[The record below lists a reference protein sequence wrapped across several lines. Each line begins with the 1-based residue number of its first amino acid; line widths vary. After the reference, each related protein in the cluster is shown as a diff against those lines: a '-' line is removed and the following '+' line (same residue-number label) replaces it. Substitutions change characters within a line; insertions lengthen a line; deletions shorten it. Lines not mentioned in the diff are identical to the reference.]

1 MLLFLIISDPLKNKR
16 YRNYDIVHFQFLFS
30 KKLII
35 VSKNLGVVRGQKVK
49 KENVQSNLL
58 KNQSCNRQSHSDG
71 DKNLIIEITNNFE
84 ET

>member
-35 VSKNLGVVRGQKVK
+35 VSKNLAWFEDRKLKRRTFNQIFSKINPVID
-49 KENVQSNLL
+49 NLTVMGI
-58 KNQSCNRQSHSDG
+58 K
-71 DKNLIIEITNNFE
+71 I
-84 ET
+84 